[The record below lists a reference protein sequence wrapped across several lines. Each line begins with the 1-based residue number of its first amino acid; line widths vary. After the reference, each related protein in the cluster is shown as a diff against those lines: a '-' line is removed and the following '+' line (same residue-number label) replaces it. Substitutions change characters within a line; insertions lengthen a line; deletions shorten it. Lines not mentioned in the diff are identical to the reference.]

1 MSAARA
7 AQERMDAHS
16 SQLYAPFEPWWLRP
30 NLSVA
35 VLEKRKRAVLHP
47 QPLWWVAM
55 GSSPLRIIFAALVD
69 RELGFTRMHAYC
81 MPSYQFLS
89 HGACRQA
96 GGGSPTAFPCVLD
109 ISGGRHNTSHH
120 PSQDRCALTRTRG
133 PTRSVAPSREVS
145 PMPMRP
151 LELPK
156 VKRVRVEP
164 PPRATRDATPS
175 STGWSCAARGATR
188 PR

>member
-1 MSAARA
+1 MKAWCGTVSSTRVTFRLFTTSTIGFSNFLFRSSTLRPPLWHCGAALAARVRDFTVKPESA
-7 AQERMDAHS
+7 IWFRFHIVCEIHSESEMCEMPYADRINNLGARPPDPRSHSKCVRCSAQ
-16 SQLYAPFEPWWLRP
+16 
-30 NLSVA
+30 
-35 VLEKRKRAVLHP
+35 
-47 QPLWWVAM
+47 
-55 GSSPLRIIFAALVD
+55 
-69 RELGFTRMHAYC
+69 
-81 MPSYQFLS
+81 
-89 HGACRQA
+89 
-96 GGGSPTAFPCVLD
+96 
-109 ISGGRHNTSHH
+109 HH
-120 PSQDRCALTRTRG
+120 PSQEQDRCALTRTRG

>member
-1 MSAARA
+1 MNLIVPQVCGYEMSAARA

-81 MPSYQFLS
+81 MPNYQFCM
-89 HGACRQA
+89 H
-96 GGGSPTAFPCVLD
+96 F
-109 ISGGRHNTSHH
+109 
-120 PSQDRCALTRTRG
+120 
-133 PTRSVAPSREVS
+133 
-145 PMPMRP
+145 
-151 LELPK
+151 
-156 VKRVRVEP
+156 
-164 PPRATRDATPS
+164 
-175 STGWSCAARGATR
+175 
-188 PR
+188 